1 MQQFTINNFHKIL
14 LNNGFSFDRQ
24 KGGHLIYIKNGIH
37 VSVPRK
43 LKSVIALKLIKQ
55 QNLIL

>member
-14 LNNGFSFDRQ
+14 LNNGFNFDRQ